1 MIDAVAFRTRART
14 IDHLGREQ
22 IADCPT
28 AISELWK
35 NAYDAYAHSVALHI
49 FDGEPA
55 IATVVDDGHGMS
67 RDEFVDRWLT
77 VGTESK
83 LTGGE
88 VRKEDRNGLP
98 FRAKQGQKGIGRLS
112 AAAMGPLLLVV
123 SKRRIARFVAAL
135 IDWRLFENPFLYLQD
150 VEIPVVE
157 FDEKEELFQE
167 LPGLFDT
174 LMGNLWGSGKD
185 SDRDRRIAEAW
196 KQFDE
201 WETAEGKPSTR
212 SAMET
217 VVIDTAFTARHLC
230 EWPVWGNEADSGTL
244 LAVSDIGFDL
254 LAQLDTRGQDD
265 SLSSVKQARDRL
277 FQTLSNFSDP
287 YLDNEEERSGYGT
300 GGLNCSAIAWEGGLQ
315 RPLVSEERQFDY
327 RNLESLEHIVDG
339 EVDVHG
345 IFKGH
350 IRAFGNWLEGEITIN
365 PEGDVPTRANSR
377 VGPFHLRIG
386 AFEPELRNT
395 THAEEVFR
403 HLEEQA
409 ERYAGLRVYRN
420 GLRVMPYGRED
431 NDFFEIEKRRTKH
444 AGREFWSYRRLFG
457 RVAIRREDNP
467 NLRDKAGREGLI
479 DNKAAKTFRDLVINI
494 LETTARN
501 YFGTDSGIR
510 KKTLPEIQHAFEKR
524 KAEEARKQQAAKR
537 KRQFRA
543 NLRRLSPEVANLVNE
558 IMGLAEI
565 LRAGIPESEND
576 LLRLREQASELKR
589 RLDSYALGPPPK
601 NLSGSLEQTYTAYR
615 HNQREASE
623 LILRVNES
631 LKAALDDFKS
641 QSSRDMAYSELSRNA
656 TFIQNRLR
664 AWYREIKKLL
674 AAEQERLTALYE
686 ERNKTYHTRTLPLLD
701 DLEHDRLSLNQVLD
715 ELEQERIRLDSENV
729 EAFESYL
736 LALQSLQESID
747 LTSLA
752 EFGMDQVDELREEI
766 DRLHGLAQLGI
777 TVEIIGHE
785 IEGLEHAV
793 TSGLNRF
800 PEEVRQTPEFRSV
813 FETHTMLMDRLRF
826 LSPLKLSGSKAK
838 TELTGRK
845 ILEYLGRFFGD
856 SLGRRG
862 IHLEASQ
869 EFLNFSIY
877 ELTSR
882 VYPVFI
888 NLVNNAS
895 YWVTQSHQSAKRI
908 LLDAADGKVIV
919 ADDGPGVEQDDVSR
933 LFTLFFTRR
942 VRGGRGVG
950 LYLCRV
956 NLAAGGHKIAYVTE
970 NRLRKLPGANFIID
984 FRGAR
989 YG

>member
-300 GGLNCSAIAWEGGLQ
+300 GGLNL
-315 RPLVSEERQFDY
+315 
-327 RNLESLEHIVDG
+327 
-339 EVDVHG
+339 
-345 IFKGH
+345 
-350 IRAFGNWLEGEITIN
+350 
-365 PEGDVPTRANSR
+365 
-377 VGPFHLRIG
+377 
-386 AFEPELRNT
+386 
-395 THAEEVFR
+395 
-403 HLEEQA
+403 
-409 ERYAGLRVYRN
+409 
-420 GLRVMPYGRED
+420 
-431 NDFFEIEKRRTKH
+431 
-444 AGREFWSYRRLFG
+444 
-457 RVAIRREDNP
+457 
-467 NLRDKAGREGLI
+467 LRDRLGRRAP
-479 DNKAAKTFRDLVINI
+479 AA
-494 LETTARN
+494 
-501 YFGTDSGIR
+501 SGIR
-510 KKTLPEIQHAFEKR
+510 GASVRLPEPRI
-524 KAEEARKQQAAKR
+524 
-537 KRQFRA
+537 
-543 NLRRLSPEVANLVNE
+543 
-558 IMGLAEI
+558 
-565 LRAGIPESEND
+565 
-576 LLRLREQASELKR
+576 
-589 RLDSYALGPPPK
+589 
-601 NLSGSLEQTYTAYR
+601 SGAYR
-615 HNQREASE
+615 
-623 LILRVNES
+623 
-631 LKAALDDFKS
+631 
-641 QSSRDMAYSELSRNA
+641 
-656 TFIQNRLR
+656 
-664 AWYREIKKLL
+664 
-674 AAEQERLTALYE
+674 
-686 ERNKTYHTRTLPLLD
+686 
-701 DLEHDRLSLNQVLD
+701 
-715 ELEQERIRLDSENV
+715 
-729 EAFESYL
+729 
-736 LALQSLQESID
+736 
-747 LTSLA
+747 
-752 EFGMDQVDELREEI
+752 
-766 DRLHGLAQLGI
+766 
-777 TVEIIGHE
+777 
-785 IEGLEHAV
+785 
-793 TSGLNRF
+793 
-800 PEEVRQTPEFRSV
+800 
-813 FETHTMLMDRLRF
+813 
-826 LSPLKLSGSKAK
+826 
-838 TELTGRK
+838 
-845 ILEYLGRFFGD
+845 
-856 SLGRRG
+856 RRG
-862 IHLEASQ
+862 S
-869 EFLNFSIY
+869 
-877 ELTSR
+877 
-882 VYPVFI
+882 
-888 NLVNNAS
+888 
-895 YWVTQSHQSAKRI
+895 
-908 LLDAADGKVIV
+908 
-919 ADDGPGVEQDDVSR
+919 
-933 LFTLFFTRR
+933 
-942 VRGGRGVG
+942 GRARDIQGT
-950 LYLCRV
+950 
-956 NLAAGGHKIAYVTE
+956 HSS
-970 NRLRKLPGANFIID
+970 LRKLVGRRNHHQPGGGCAHPGQLQGRAISPTD
-984 FRGAR
+984 RRLRTRTAQYDPCRG
-989 YG
+989 GI